1 MKCQFC
7 NQELVYSHHENNK
20 EVSIY
25 DCRNCPMLIMFHYL
39 LNETAPVKIAFF
51 LQKNGRTYVWVNNF
65 INNFSY
71 VTEIVV
77 APSVITSNPI
87 LQLPKLV
94 DVTPENVYQK
104 FSFYMVFA

>member
-1 MKCQFC
+1 MNCQFC
-7 NQELVYSHHENNK
+7 NQPLLFSHYENDK

-39 LNETAPVKIAFF
+39 LSEDKLIKIAFF
-51 LQKNGRTYVWVNNF
+51 LNRKKRTYVWVNNF
-65 INNFSY
+65 IKNSSY
-71 VTEIVV
+71 VNEILV
-77 APSVITSNPI
+77 APSSITNNPV

-94 DVTPENVYQK
+94 DVSPENVYQK